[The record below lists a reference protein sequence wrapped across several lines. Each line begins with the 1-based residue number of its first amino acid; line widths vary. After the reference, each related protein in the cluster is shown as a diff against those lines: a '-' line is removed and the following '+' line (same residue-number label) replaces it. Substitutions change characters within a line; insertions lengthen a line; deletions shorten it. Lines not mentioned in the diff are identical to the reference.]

1 MARPASHKI
10 VVYRVTFHAFRCN
23 NYSEREFAESAV
35 KTVEREGDNRL
46 QVRAGENEPLAFAE
60 LYEQNFDRIY
70 AFIVRRVGSQDHAQD
85 LTAEVFHQA
94 LASIGTFRWREAP
107 FSSWLYGIAANVL
120 AGHWQKLGRN
130 PAQIEEDWD
139 KGASEEIER
148 RAILAELVESL
159 MPDQRMVIVRRF
171 IEQRTI
177 REVATELGRSEGAIK
192 QLQLRAL
199 ENLREKMGR
208 KI

>member
-1 MARPASHKI
+1 M
-10 VVYRVTFHAFRCN
+10 
-23 NYSEREFAESAV
+23 
-35 KTVEREGDNRL
+35 KTVERENNDRL
-46 QVRAGENEPLAFAE
+46 QIKAAQSEPVRFAE
-60 LYEQNFDRIY
+60 LYEQNFHRVY
-70 AFIVRRVGSQDHAQD
+70 AFIARRVGSRDHAQD

-94 LASIGTFRWREAP
+94 LASIGSFRWQGAP
-107 FSSWLYGIAANVL
+107 FISWLYGIAANVL
-120 AGHWQKLGRN
+120 AAHWQKLGRN

-139 KGASEEIER
+139 AGGSDEIER

-159 MPDQRMVIVRRF
+159 MPDQRTVIERRF
-171 IEQRTI
+171 IEQRSI